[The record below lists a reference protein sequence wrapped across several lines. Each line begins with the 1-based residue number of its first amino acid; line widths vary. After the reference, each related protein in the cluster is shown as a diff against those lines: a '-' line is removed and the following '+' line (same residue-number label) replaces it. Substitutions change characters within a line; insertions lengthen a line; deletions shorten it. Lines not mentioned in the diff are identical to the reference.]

1 MKKVFISLVFIG
13 AFVGYV
19 FYNNSTNAANASVN
33 SPVTTVTDT
42 SAPNI
47 VVATTN
53 AVSNAIDAATSGPA
67 TTATTKPAPVTI
79 PKPTPV
85 AVTPAPVKK
94 STGQYV
100 DGTYTGSVAD
110 AYYGNVQVRVTVSGG
125 KMTNVAF
132 LQYPNDRSTSISIN
146 RQATPRLAAEAIQ
159 AQSANVS
166 GVSGASD
173 TSMAFQQSLADAL
186 AKAKA

>member
-13 AFVGYV
+13 AFVAYV
-19 FYNNSTNAANASVN
+19 FYNNSATNAANASTN
-33 SPVTTVTDT
+33 SPVTMVTDT
-42 SAPNI
+42 VAPN
-47 VVATTN
+47 VVAATAN
-53 AVSNAIDAATSGPA
+53 VVSNAAAAATS
-67 TTATTKPAPVTI
+67 APVTT
-79 PKPTPV
+79 PTPV
-85 AVTPAPVKK
+85 KTPTPVVVTPAPVKK

-125 KMTNVAF
+125 KITNVAF

-146 RQATPRLAAEAIQ
+146 RQATPKLAAEAIQ

-173 TSMAFQQSLADAL
+173 TSMAFEQSLTDAL